1 MPGPWSLLSLGT
13 ALTNALAERITRMP
27 GPGELPAQPA
37 RIVGRD
43 AGLARLRGLV
53 DPVPLS
59 SRVLVVTGEAGMGK
73 SVLLADAA
81 ARARS
86 AGMRVLSV
94 TGRESESR
102 LAFAGL
108 HQLLRP
114 VLSSAA
120 GLPGRQAQALTGA
133 LGLAADPV
141 APDPLLTGVAVLTLL
156 SDLSERSPVLVV
168 ADDAHWLDRSSLE
181 ALAFAGS
188 RLDAERVVLLVGAR
202 GQAPPPGFDRGFP
215 ELHLEPLSAADAGH
229 LLDAQPVPPR
239 GRGRAQVLAQAEGN
253 PMALIELAKVIADDP
268 AASRRWAAEPLP
280 LTDRLSAVITS
291 RFAALPERA
300 RAALLLA
307 AVADGP
313 DLRVAASYGAGPDAR
328 ALTPAEQLGLVT
340 VDRTGLQ
347 FSHPLVRS
355 AIYHSAP
362 FARRAAAH
370 RELAEALHDQPD
382 RRAWHLAAAALQP
395 DEHVASLLEATAAQ
409 AQHRGGAA
417 AAALAL
423 ERAAELSP
431 DHADQARRL
440 VAAASAA
447 VPTGQGDWVQE
458 LAARALAVTADPELR
473 LTARYDAAWA
483 LAWSGRRTAALAELL
498 SVAEEASGDL
508 PALAWDA
515 LGSAAT
521 VAYRTGLPAHRQA
534 VSRTL
539 GLLEGQGPPPPGR
552 PPGSDVNVLRLWI
565 RASADPIGS
574 RNQLLPQ
581 LRTIVG
587 SPVEEP
593 SLWIGSAAW
602 LLDES
607 GLAITWLQ
615 DAMRR
620 LRAPGVRGSS
630 GGILTAL
637 GWAYIDTGRWD
648 EALEVAAEAAGLAET
663 NQMEIVVA
671 SADVITATVLALR
684 ADSSAARTHA
694 ASALATVDPAEC
706 GLVAAR
712 ARRALGVAALADGSY
727 LQAFT
732 QLRGLFGEDGT
743 PLHNY
748 ASYLGVADLAV
759 AAVRADRRIDG
770 CDVIERALSRL
781 NGVAS
786 PRLEQLIARA
796 RGILA
801 GPEGAE
807 AHFDKALADP
817 AGDQWPFERAQ
828 LRLDHGEWLRRRR
841 RINDAKAVLTE
852 VLGTFR
858 RLGARSWAQRAEAEL
873 RASGVAV
880 TGAPAEPD
888 ALGKLT
894 PQQRQIVRLASDGLT
909 DREIGDRLF
918 LSPRTVSSHLYRSY
932 PKLGVASRHQLRDVI
947 ARASTPATADES
959 TATETCL

>member
-1 MPGPWSLLSLGT
+1 
-13 ALTNALAERITRMP
+13 MP
-27 GPGELPAQPA
+27 GPGELPVQQPA
-37 RIVGRD
+37 AIIGRE
-43 AGLARLRGLV
+43 AGLARLRALV
-53 DPVPLS
+53 DPVPQAS
-59 SRVLVVTGEAGMGK
+59 QVLLVTGEAGMGK
-73 SVLLADAA
+73 TVLLAAVTDQ
-81 ARARS
+81 ARS
-86 AGMRVLSV
+86 GGMRVLSV

-114 VLSSAA
+114 VLASAA
-120 GLPGRQAQALTGA
+120 GLPARQGRALSGA

-156 SDLSERSPVLVV
+156 SDLSERFPLLVI
-168 ADDAHWLDRSSLE
+168 ADDAHWLDRSSLD

-215 ELHLEPLSAADAGH
+215 ELHLGPLSAQDAGL
-229 LLDAQPVPPR
+229 LLDMQPRPPR
-239 GRGRAQVLAQAEGN
+239 GRARAQVLAQAAGN
-253 PMALIELAKVIADDP
+253 PMALIELAQVIAGDP

-280 LTDRLSAVITS
+280 LTDRLTAVLTS
-291 RFAALPERA
+291 RFAALPEQA
-300 RAALLLA
+300 QAALLLA

-313 DLRVAASYGAGPDAR
+313 DLSAAASHGAGPDAR
-328 ALTPAEQLGLVT
+328 ALAPAEQLGLVK

-347 FSHPLVRS
+347 FTHPLVRS

-370 RELAEALHDQPD
+370 RQLAQALPGQPD
-382 RRAWHLAAAALQP
+382 RRAWHLAAAALLP
-395 DEHVASLLEATAAQ
+395 DEQVASLLEATAGQ
-409 AQHRGGAA
+409 AQRRGGAA

-431 DHADQARRL
+431 DPEDQARRL

-447 VPTGQGDWVQE
+447 VPAGQGDWVQD
-458 LAARALAVTADPELR
+458 LATRALAVTADPALR
-473 LTARYDAAWA
+473 LTARHHAGWA
-483 LAWSGRRTAALAELL
+483 LAWSGRRTAALPALL
-498 SVAEEASGDL
+498 SVAEEAARDL
-508 PALAWDA
+508 PDLAWDA

-521 VAYRTGLPAHRQA
+521 VAYQSGMPASRQA
-534 VSRTL
+534 VSRAL
-539 GLLEGQGPPPPGR
+539 GLLERQGPPPPGQA
-552 PPGSDVNVLRLWI
+552 PGVDVNVLRLWI
-565 RASADPIGS
+565 RASADPIGD
-574 RNQLLPQ
+574 RNQLLPD
-581 LRTIVG
+581 LRKIAG
-587 SPVEEP
+587 SPTEEP
-593 SLWIGSAAW
+593 SLWRIASAAW

-607 GLAITWLQ
+607 DLAITLLQ
-615 DAMRR
+615 DAMQR
-620 LRAPGVRGSS
+620 LRAPGVRGTS
-630 GGILTAL
+630 GGSLTVL

-648 EALEVAAEAAGLAET
+648 EAQEAAAEAAGLAEA
-663 NQMEIVVA
+663 NQMDIVAA

-684 ADSSAARTHA
+684 ADSAAARRHA
-694 ASALATVDPAEC
+694 ARALATVDPAEC

-712 ARRALGVAALADGSY
+712 ARRALGIAALADGSY

-748 ASYLGVADLAV
+748 ASYLGVADLAA
-759 AAVRADRRIDG
+759 AAVRADRRMEGRDVLEQALRPLDG
-770 CDVIERALSRL
+770 I
-781 NGVAS
+781 AS

-796 RGILA
+796 RAVLA
-801 GPEGAE
+801 DPVDSEV
-807 AHFDKALADP
+807 HFGQALADP

-841 RINDAKAVLTE
+841 RINDAKPVLAQA
-852 VLGTFR
+852 LGTFR
-858 RLGARSWAQRAEAEL
+858 RLGARSWAQRAQAEL
-873 RASGVAV
+873 RACGVAA
-880 TGAPAEPD
+880 TGVPGKPD
-888 ALGKLT
+888 ALEELT

-947 ARASTPATADES
+947 ALASTPTAVPEGTRS
-959 TATETCL
+959 ETLL